1 VLPAH
6 ANGYSSI
13 NSFHLFLLVYIYSEL
28 SLFTAPYDSSSS
40 LRLYTS
46 PWYKPLI
53 VWILT
58 SIYEIMSL
66 VLEKNSK
73 HKLLFGF
80 TSNKWW
86 RSVLRGFIL
95 SLGMWL
101 FYIGLGVGVLLSP
114 QI

>member
-1 VLPAH
+1 M
-6 ANGYSSI
+6 
-13 NSFHLFLLVYIYSEL
+13 
-28 SLFTAPYDSSSS
+28 
-40 LRLYTS
+40 LY
-46 PWYKPLI
+46 
-53 VWILT
+53 
-58 SIYEIMSL
+58 
-66 VLEKNSK
+66 
-73 HKLLFGF
+73 GF